1 MKYNNQLMEL
11 KIHELS
17 FAVKKLKIHENIN
30 NHAMSEFSKSF
41 KNFIED
47 VQDPQSKHKLKQIA
61 GLAGENEKRMT
72 KTAKKAKQQGQYRK
86 KRNKVQQE
94 HQEVEIPPEIPSK
107 SVPQEYKGLY
117 RKIAKETHPDK
128 TKDDKSKNK
137 ILQEVNNAIF
147 KEDYFKLI
155 EYALLLGIEIPD
167 EVPLETKKID
177 EKIAIANQ
185 KIQQITKSV
194 AWEWYH
200 LDKQS
205 DKESMIEG
213 YATYL
218 LNNV

>member
-1 MKYNNQLMEL
+1 MKYDNQLLEL

-17 FAVKKLKIHENIN
+17 FAIKKLKIHENIN
-30 NHAMSEFSKSF
+30 NHAMTEFSKSF

-47 VQDPQSKHKLKQIA
+47 VEDAQSQHKLKKIA
-61 GLAGENEKRMT
+61 GLVGENEKRMT
-72 KTAKKAKQQGQYRK
+72 KTAKKAKQQGQYKR

-94 HQEVEIPPEIPSK
+94 HQEIEIPPDIPSK
-107 SVPQEYKGLY
+107 SVPKEYKGLY

-137 ILQEVNNAIF
+137 ILQEVNNAVF
-147 KEDYFKLI
+147 KEEYFKLI
-155 EYALLLGIEIPD
+155 EYALLLGIQIPE

-177 EKIAIANQ
+177 EKILITNQ

-200 LDKQS
+200 LSEQS
-205 DKESMIEG
+205 EKENMIKG
-213 YATYL
+213 YAAYL
-218 LNNV
+218 LRNT